1 MSKFTW
7 ADMQL
12 CKNCHYADK
21 EPDICKADD
30 KAKEKPSPMYHIEI
44 KFSAVLFLYV
54 KVGEKYVQK
63 WFCLAP
69 NSN

>member
-21 EPDICKADD
+21 DPDICKADD
-30 KAKEKPSPMYHIEI
+30 KAKEKPSPMYH
-44 KFSAVLFLYV
+44 S
-54 KVGEKYVQK
+54 GHCSKY
-63 WFCLAP
+63 LAESKHKRM
-69 NSN
+69 NK